1 MEFRSIKCG
10 ILFAVC
16 WLFVTSLLLAWFFIV
31 PCYVNGPLIQS
42 EASEQSSFETRE
54 SENIERPG
62 LRGSKENLDAGVAI
76 DLNSS
81 NITPP
86 SAWASS
92 EVSTDVSNTT
102 VAPAEHARKY
112 AYVWYLANSSSN
124 IACAILVA
132 AASVQRRPDTD
143 LVTIWN
149 RGVPGLERFQ
159 KMGIKLIQVKDPV
172 SKGKYQWTHSFVK
185 LRTAELFQYQRVI
198 YFDVDAFPLGSMDN
212 LFEIAPFPV
221 ELAAPRAYWLKQPQ
235 VQSGGPM
242 VIDPR
247 RIFYKRD
254 FSKPMEGSVGYVA
267 GEMDW
272 VNKHFINTVFM
283 LDGFYALLIGE
294 WCGVDGAYRYWQKH
308 YEESPEWVLQHAVL
322 VHFISDWKPWLLTN
336 EAALKKRCIKPQPQ
350 LLQIYQK
357 WWDAKEKY
365 C

>member
-1 MEFRSIKCG
+1 MEFRFVKCG
-10 ILFAVC
+10 ILFAVS
-16 WLFVTSLLLAWFFIV
+16 WLFVTSFLLAWFFIL

-42 EASEQSSFETRE
+42 ETASAQSSFKSRE
-54 SENIERPG
+54 SESTERPG
-62 LRGSKENLDAGVAI
+62 LRGSKENLDVAI
-76 DLNSS
+76 DFNSS
-81 NITPP
+81 NISAP
-86 SAWASS
+86 SAASS
-92 EVSTDVSNTT
+92 EVSTDANNTT
-102 VAPAEHARKY
+102 VPAEHPRKY
-112 AYVWYLANSSSN
+112 AYVWYLANSSSD

-132 AASVQRRPDTD
+132 AVSVQQNGLRPDTD
-143 LVTIWN
+143 LVAIWN
-149 RGVPGLERFQ
+149 RGVPGMERFQ

-172 SKGKYQWTHSFVK
+172 SKGKFQWTYSFVK
-185 LRTAELFQYQRVI
+185 LRAAELFQYQRII
-198 YFDVDAFPLGSMDN
+198 YFDVDAFPLASMDN

-221 ELAAPRAYWLKQPQ
+221 ELAAPRAYWLKQPL

-247 RIFYKRD
+247 QIFYKRD
-254 FSKPMEGSVGYVA
+254 FAKPMEGSMGSLA

-294 WCGVDGAYRYWQKH
+294 WCGVDAAYRYWQKH
-308 YEESPEWVLQHAVL
+308 YEESPEWVLRQAVL
-322 VHFISDWKPWLLTN
+322 VHFISDWKPWLLTS
-336 EAALKKRCIKPQPQ
+336 EAALEKRCIKPQPQ